1 VGGEGGGGGVP
12 GPLGPDGVPG
22 GGGGVPGGGGGVP
35 GVPGPGGEGLLDE
48 MAGEDEAGLDETTGV
63 EDATTGLDEAALLAG
78 ADVTPA
84 AEEDADAPVEAAE
97 EAAGLAEDRPQFP
110 KPF

>member
-1 VGGEGGGGGVP
+1 VEVGEGFLVVVGGEGGGGGVP
-12 GPLGPDGVPG
+12 GPPGPDGVPG
-22 GGGGVPGGGGGVP
+22 GGG

-63 EDATTGLDEAALLAG
+63 DEAELLAG

-84 AEEDADAPVEAAE
+84 EEEDADAPVEAAE
-97 EAAGLAEDRPQFP
+97 EAAGLEEDRPQFP